1 MYCSVAEPVEFSSAP
16 VPTPRKKV
24 ISSGSNSKTG
34 QKNPHKNI
42 MHITK
47 NQFILTLFSM
57 YSRFAQR
64 NNMAFR
70 IMKCTHKILSFFKFS
85 FTYIGSET
93 NLPEPDPFYTCSWG
107 LRLRATLR
115 ILFLLLGSQTVN
127 WIRRPKN
134 QCCWYMYTVYIHTIL
149 YLLSSFSANRLPGSR
164 SWK

>member
-1 MYCSVAEPVEFSSAP
+1 MPKLPGAASFESAPGPRTSGAGAAQKSVGSTTLHTSMYCSVAEPVEFSSAP
-16 VPTPRKKV
+16 VQTPRKKV

-64 NNMAFR
+64 NKMAFR
-70 IMKCTHKILSFFKFS
+70 IMKCTHKILSFLRS
-85 FTYIGSET
+85 FLNFLLLILVLKQICRSLIPFTRVPEGSG
-93 NLPEPDPFYTCSWG
+93 S
-107 LRLRATLR
+107 ATLR

-127 WIRRPKN
+127 
-134 QCCWYMYTVYIHTIL
+134 
-149 YLLSSFSANRLPGSR
+149 
-164 SWK
+164 